1 MQERTVVMWCLKMGF
16 PRRAD
21 MFGMVGIFVVGK
33 QVHKFLRTGA
43 KKQQDGQAADN
54 NAMENAFD
62 HRRKGSVFQ
71 PGGDR
76 FNLKLDKCAPNFTF
90 ALKFSHTSKNNS

>member
-1 MQERTVVMWCLKMGF
+1 MQERTVVMRRLKMGF
-16 PRRAD
+16 PGRAN
-21 MFGMVGIFVVGK
+21 MFGMVRVFVMGK

-62 HRRKGSVFQ
+62 HRCKGSTFQ
-71 PGGDR
+71 TV
-76 FNLKLDKCAPNFTF
+76 AV
-90 ALKFSHTSKNNS
+90 NSI